1 MTSYV
6 LTLIGNAESAP
17 LEPVH
22 IESVLQCLETP
33 AETDWLAEREACD
46 LFVDSQLSAESIT
59 KKTRDVL
66 SGDTIDAVCTRI
78 KGRRKKLLISDMDS
92 TIINQECID
101 ELADIIGIGPQI
113 REITATVIRGDISF
127 PEALRKRIGLMKGM
141 DIKTLGKVYEQRIT
155 LKPGAR
161 TLVQT
166 MRHHGAYC
174 ILVSGGFTYFTSR
187 IAARLGFHDH
197 QGNELIFDQGKLT
210 GEAQDQI
217 LGRSA
222 KLDTLMA
229 LCEEKNL
236 KPSDVLAVGDGANDM
251 KMIQA
256 AGLGVAF
263 HDHSGSLRDQAN
275 ARIEHGDLTALLYIQ
290 GYRKSE
296 FVLN

>member
-17 LEPVH
+17 LEPAH
-22 IESVLQCLETP
+22 IERVFRCLGST
-33 AETDWLAEREACD
+33 AETDWLADKEACD
-46 LFVDSQLSAESIT
+46 LFIKSSSSAEFIT
-59 KKTRDVL
+59 EKARDVL
-66 SGDTIDAVCTRI
+66 SGDAIDAVCTRL

-101 ELADIIGIGPQI
+101 ELADAIGIGSQI

-141 DIKTLGKVYEQRIT
+141 DIKTLESVYEQRIT
-155 LKPGAR
+155 LKTGAR

-166 MRHHGAYC
+166 MRHHGAFC
-174 ILVSGGFTYFTSR
+174 ILVSGGFTYFTGR

-197 QGNELIFDQGKLT
+197 RGNELIFDQGKLT
-210 GEAQDQI
+210 GEVQDQI

-229 LCEEKNL
+229 LCDEKDL
-236 KPSDVLAVGDGANDM
+236 TPFDVLAVGDGANDK

-263 HDHSGSLRDQAN
+263 HDHSDSLKNQAN
-275 ARIEHGDLTALLYIQ
+275 ARIEFGDLTALLYIQ
-290 GYRKSE
+290 GFRKSE
-296 FVLN
+296 FVLT

>member
-6 LTLIGNAESAP
+6 LTLIGNADTTP
-17 LEPVH
+17 LEAVH
-22 IESVLQCLETP
+22 IKSVLQCLELSG
-33 AETDWLAEREACD
+33 EIDWLTENEACD
-46 LFVDSQLSAESIT
+46 LLITSSFTAEVIT
-59 KKTRDVL
+59 EKVRGVL
-66 SGDTIDAVCTRI
+66 AGASIDAVCTLAE
-78 KGRRKKLLISDMDS
+78 GRRKKLLISDMDS

-101 ELADIIGIGPQI
+101 ELAEVIGIGPQI

-141 DIKTLGKVYEQRIT
+141 DIETLERVYEQRIT

-197 QGNELIFDQGKLT
+197 QGNELLFDQGKLT
-210 GEAQDQI
+210 GKAQDQI

-222 KLDTLMA
+222 KLDTLMV
-229 LCEEKNL
+229 LCDEKDL
-236 KPSDVLAVGDGANDM
+236 SPFDVLAVGDGANDM

-275 ARIEHGDLTALLYIQ
+275 ARIEYGDLTALLYIQ

-296 FVLN
+296 FVPT

>member
-1 MTSYV
+1 MNSYV

-17 LEPVH
+17 LESIH
-22 IESVLQCLETP
+22 IERVLECLELP
-33 AETDWLAEREACD
+33 GETDWLAEKVACD
-46 LFVDSQLSAESIT
+46 LLIDSSLGAESIT
-59 KKTRDVL
+59 EKARNVL
-66 SGDTIDAVCTRI
+66 VGDAIDIVCTSI
-78 KGRRKKLLISDMDS
+78 EGRRKKLLISDMDS
-92 TIINQECID
+92 TIIHQECID
-101 ELADIIGIGPQI
+101 ELADAFGIGPQI

-127 PEALRKRIGLMKGM
+127 PDALRKRIALMKGM
-141 DIKTLGKVYEQRIT
+141 DIETLEKVYEQRIT

-166 MRHHGAYC
+166 MRHYGAYC

-187 IAARLGFHDH
+187 IAARLGFQDH
-197 QGNELIFDQGKLT
+197 QGNELFFDRGKLT
-210 GEAQDQI
+210 GKAQDQI

-229 LCEEKNL
+229 LCDEQNL
-236 KPSDVLAVGDGANDM
+236 SPAEVLAVGDGANDM

-290 GYRKSE
+290 GFRKSE
-296 FVLN
+296 FVLG

>member
-6 LTLIGNAESAP
+6 LTLIGNADTAP

-22 IESVLQCLETP
+22 IESVLQCLELSG
-33 AETDWLAEREACD
+33 EIDWLAETEACD
-46 LFVDSQLSAESIT
+46 LFINSGLTAEAIT
-59 KKTRDVL
+59 EKARGGL
-66 SGDTIDAVCTRI
+66 AGASIDAVCTLAE
-78 KGRRKKLLISDMDS
+78 GRGKKLLISDMDS
-92 TIINQECID
+92 TIIHQECID
-101 ELADIIGIGPQI
+101 ELADAIGIGPQI

-141 DIKTLGKVYEQRIT
+141 DIETLDRVYEQRIT

-161 TLVQT
+161 ALVQT

-210 GEAQDQI
+210 GEVQDQI

-229 LCEEKNL
+229 LCDEKDL
-236 KPSDVLAVGDGANDM
+236 SPSDVLAVGDGANDM

-275 ARIEHGDLTALLYIQ
+275 ARIEFGDLTALLYIQ

>member
-17 LEPVH
+17 LEPAHV
-22 IESVLQCLETP
+22 ERVFQCLGST

-46 LFVDSQLSAESIT
+46 LFIESSLSAESISA
-59 KKTRDVL
+59 KVRDVL
-66 SGDTIDAVCTRI
+66 SGNTIDSVCTLAE
-78 KGRRKKLLISDMDS
+78 GRRKKLLISDMDS
-92 TIINQECID
+92 TIIHQECID
-101 ELADIIGIGPQI
+101 ELADAIGIGPQI

-141 DIKTLGKVYEQRIT
+141 DIKTLENVYEQRIT

-161 TLVQT
+161 ALVQT

-174 ILVSGGFTYFTSR
+174 ILVSGGFTYFTGR

-210 GEAQDQI
+210 GKAQDQI

-229 LCEEKNL
+229 LCDEKNL
-236 KPSDVLAVGDGANDM
+236 SPAEVLAVGDGANDM

-290 GYRKSE
+290 GFRRSE

>member
-17 LEPVH
+17 LESIH
-22 IESVLQCLETP
+22 IERVLECLELP

-46 LFVDSQLSAESIT
+46 LFINSSLNAEAITDKARIGLAGDAVDP
-59 KKTRDVL
+59 
-66 SGDTIDAVCTRI
+66 VCTRL

-92 TIINQECID
+92 TIIHQECID
-101 ELADIIGIGPQI
+101 ELADAIGIGPQI

-127 PEALRKRIGLMKGM
+127 PDALRKRIALMKGM
-141 DIKTLGKVYEQRIT
+141 DIKTLEKVYEQRIT

-197 QGNELIFDQGKLT
+197 QGNELFFDQGKLT
-210 GEAQDQI
+210 GKAQDQI

-229 LCEEKNL
+229 LCDEKNL
-236 KPSDVLAVGDGANDM
+236 SPAEVLAVGDGANDM

-290 GYRKSE
+290 GFRKSE
-296 FVLN
+296 FVPT

>member
-101 ELADIIGIGPQI
+101 ELADAIGIGPQI

-141 DIKTLGKVYEQRIT
+141 DVKTLESVYEQRVT

-197 QGNELIFDQGKLT
+197 QGNELIFDQGRLT
-210 GEAQDQI
+210 GKTQDQI

-222 KLDTLMA
+222 KLYTLMA
-229 LCEEKNL
+229 LCDEKNL
-236 KPSDVLAVGDGANDM
+236 SPAEVLAVGDGANDM

-263 HDHSGSLRDQAN
+263 HDHSGSLRNQAN

-290 GYRKSE
+290 GFRKSE
-296 FVLN
+296 FVLS

>member
-6 LTLIGNAESAP
+6 LTLIGNAESAT
-17 LEPVH
+17 LEPIH
-22 IESVLQCLETP
+22 IDRILQCLELP

-46 LFVDSQLSAESIT
+46 LFISSRLSAESIT
-59 KKTRDVL
+59 EKARNVL
-66 SGDTIDAVCTRI
+66 SADAIDVVCTRLE
-78 KGRRKKLLISDMDS
+78 GRRKKLLISDMDS
-92 TIINQECID
+92 TIIHQECID
-101 ELADIIGIGPQI
+101 ELADAIGIGPQI

-141 DIKTLGKVYEQRIT
+141 EIETLENVYEQRIT

-197 QGNELIFDQGKLT
+197 QGNELFFDQGKLT
-210 GEAQDQI
+210 GKAQDQI

-229 LCEEKNL
+229 LCDEKNL
-236 KPSDVLAVGDGANDM
+236 SPAEVLAVGDGANDM

-290 GYRKSE
+290 GFRKSE
-296 FVLN
+296 FVPT